1 MIFNPIFS
9 HAALVGPD
17 HGRGQD
23 QRDMAQC
30 QPLAIGSCFDLK
42 RMEALIQTRYLSQPV
57 AA

>member
-1 MIFNPIFS
+1 M
-9 HAALVGPD
+9 ALVDPG